1 MKSLDALRMIDGSLA
16 DALVVCCNGYPSREL
31 YSLRDRP
38 ENFYM
43 IGSMGLAGPIALGV
57 ALARPGRRVVV
68 LDGDGN
74 VLMALGAMANVGA
87 AAPPNLVHVILDN
100 GAYASTGSQR
110 TISRQVPLEEVARAC
125 GYAPV
130 RRVRDAESLERVWA
144 EIADGP
150 ACIVVEVEPTDGA
163 GLPRVEIEPP
173 ALARRFAEAI

>member
-1 MKSLDALRMIDGSLA
+1 VKSLDALRVLDASLG

-57 ALARPGRRVVV
+57 ALARPDRKVVV

-100 GAYASTGSQR
+100 GAYASTGAQR
-110 TISRQVPLEEVARAC
+110 TVSRRVPLEEVARAC
-125 GYAPV
+125 GYA
-130 RRVRDAESLERVWA
+130 RVLRVGDAERLSRV
-144 EIADGP
+144 ELGGGP
-150 ACIVVEVEPTDGA
+150 ACLVVEVEPTDGA
-163 GLPRVEIEPP
+163 GLARVEIEPP
-173 ALARRFAEAI
+173 ALARRFAEAL

>member
-1 MKSLDALRMIDGSLA
+1 VKSLDALRALDASLG

-57 ALARPGRRVVV
+57 ALARPDRRVVV

-100 GAYASTGSQR
+100 GAYASTGAQR
-110 TISRQVPLEEVARAC
+110 TLSRQVPLEEVARAC
-125 GYAPV
+125 GYARV
-130 RRVRDAESLERVWA
+130 LRVRDAEPLSRVGLGG
-144 EIADGP
+144 GP
-150 ACIVVEVEPTDGA
+150 VCLVVEVEPTDGA

-173 ALARRFAEAI
+173 ALARRFAEAV